1 MVNYNI
7 IESENKIK
15 KERMFI
21 MLKKL
26 GIFTMGLILTLSLT
40 ACGRERIVEVLPQE
54 VDNST
59 INDTNDYETIP
70 VVVEDSAN
78 DIVEPEP
85 ESIEEEI
92 TIYYSNQEYI
102 MTGDE
107 SLDIVIP
114 VKKSVMVGE
123 KPIEEI
129 VVEELQKEP
138 EDENLSTS
146 LANLDIISVD
156 TVENIAY
163 VNISSEGLSG
173 GSLTE
178 TLVLQQL
185 VYSLTELDEVE
196 AVQILVDGS
205 KEVSLMGHITI
216 EEPLTR

>member
-21 MLKKL
+21 VLKKL

>member
-1 MVNYNI
+1 
-7 IESENKIK
+7 
-15 KERMFI
+15 

-146 LANLDIISVD
+146 LADLDIISVD

-178 TLVLQQL
+178 TLVIQQL
-185 VYSLTELDEVE
+185 LYSLTELDGVDS
-196 AVQILVDGS
+196 VQILVDGS

>member
-1 MVNYNI
+1 
-7 IESENKIK
+7 
-15 KERMFI
+15 

-26 GIFTMGLILTLSLT
+26 GIFIMGLILMFSLT
-40 ACGRERIVEVLPQE
+40 ACGRERIVEIIPQE
-54 VDNST
+54 DDKTTV
-59 INDTNDYETIP
+59 NDTND
-70 VVVEDSAN
+70 
-78 DIVEPEP
+78 IVDPEP

-92 TIYYSNQEYI
+92 TLYYSNQEYI
-102 MTGDE
+102 MTGDD

-146 LANLDIISVD
+146 LGDLDIISVD
-156 TVENIAY
+156 TVESIAY
-163 VNISSEGLSG
+163 VNISSEGLAG

-185 VYSLTELDEVE
+185 VYSLTELDGID
-196 AVQILVDGS
+196 AVQILIDGS